1 VAERLIALPP
11 ARQGS
16 AAMPADEFLT
26 SLDCQNQASQSRLFA
41 QKSPS
46 SNIALQ
52 LERLAGFWETLAI
65 EIELSPREASSVADL
80 AFVYLSCAVPMNLG
94 IAARSIP

>member
-1 VAERLIALPP
+1 
-11 ARQGS
+11 
-16 AAMPADEFLT
+16 MTADEFFT

-52 LERLAGFWETLAI
+52 LERLADFWETLAI
-65 EIELSPREASSVADL
+65 EIELSPREVSSVADL
-80 AFVYLSCAVPMNLG
+80 AFVYHSVPMNLG
-94 IAARSIP
+94 IAARLIP